1 MNHIG
6 QISEDKI
13 GDLGRAIAAK
23 TPLLLQVYLASAP
36 IFEKSKTKH
45 YYCLRDS
52 GVISESES
60 GVLLTREARHLLDK
74 IAQKAHR
81 RHVMPDIENW
91 KMDVQQYSERALN
104 AAYELDDSEDEYSYL
119 EAVTHLVRD
128 LADALNQEMASIE
141 YIINSELSD
150 TTNIKNKR
158 IILSSLI
165 KKITAQI
172 DKIKSLSREGLKEC
186 HAGNSKVEMILSI
199 GIYDVVDKC
208 LNEMDI
214 SLEKTVALMDK
225 LNKEYK
231 QQNARVWRLHHSL
244 RNNQYNP
251 ENTPFTFE
259 DLEQHGLAFGGM
271 DISEELTNTDINMD
285 TNNFFL
291 LMTVGKISESI
302 ASRAPERVAK
312 LNNNNVK
319 KDDEPDPEQPP
330 TEQQELGYSFLGYNS
345 KNPRKENLSVVEFWN
360 LHNLDKIINQR
371 AFLSLILHQCKN
383 DLMEDNIVNTNDRWH
398 WKLYLKTVKPSAFC
412 DTVYVSDARFIR
424 YSVNEPAPSKDE
436 VWTRD

>member
-1 MNHIG
+1 MNRQG

-23 TPLLLQVYLASAP
+23 TPLLLQVYLASTP
-36 IFEKSKTKH
+36 VFESKKTKQ

-52 GVISESES
+52 GVISESDS
-60 GVLLTREARHLLDK
+60 GVMLSREARHLFDK

-214 SLEKTVALMDK
+214 SLAKTVALMDK

-231 QQNARVWRLHHSL
+231 RQNAMVWRLHHSL
-244 RNNQYNP
+244 RNNQYDP
-251 ENTPFTFE
+251 EQVPFSFD
-259 DLEQHGLAFGGM
+259 DLVAHGLAFGGM
-271 DISEELTNTDINMD
+271 DFAEELTNTDISME
-285 TNNFFL
+285 TNNYFL
-291 LMTVGKISESI
+291 LMTVGKISESNEY
-302 ASRAPERVAK
+302 RTVERKQK
-312 LNNNNVK
+312 LNEADVK
-319 KDDEPDPEQPP
+319 DEDKPDPVQPL
-330 TEQQELGYSFLGYNS
+330 TEHQEWGYRFLNYNS
-345 KNPRKENLSVVEFWN
+345 KNPHNENLSAVEYWE
-360 LHNLDKIINQR
+360 LHDLDRIIDQK
-371 AFLSLILHQCKN
+371 AFLSLVLHQCKS
-383 DLMEDNIVNTNDRWH
+383 DLLTDNIVNTDDGMQ
-398 WKLYLKTVKPSAFC
+398 WKLYLQTVKPSPAC
-412 DTVYVSDARFIR
+412 DTVYVSDARYFS
-424 YSVNEPAPSKDE
+424 YSINVGAPTKDE
-436 VWTRD
+436 VWIRD